1 MSQMPP
7 PGPPLGP
14 PGPRSGAP
22 APPPTA
28 PRPMGWLL
36 LTLQGSPLTSSMI
49 TPAVLVNGWRV
60 PAQYGDNVIPV
71 HAGPNRIDVS
81 CQWLRK
87 YGRATLETTVPDGG
101 QVPVFYAAPL
111 HMLSRGLL
119 EYDSKIAECR
129 RCDEAKLMIL
139 KRWRQVGW
147 GSPAVMLK

>member
-1 MSQMPP
+1 
-7 PGPPLGP
+7 
-14 PGPRSGAP
+14 
-22 APPPTA
+22 
-28 PRPMGWLL
+28 
-36 LTLQGSPLTSSMI
+36 MI

-111 HMLSRGLL
+111 HMLSRGAIGHHKQKRPGALGFT
-119 EYDSKIAECR
+119 
-129 RCDEAKLMIL
+129 LML
-139 KRWRQVGW
+139 SVVVALVLAVFVL
-147 GSPAVMLK
+147 PAVVA

>member
-14 PGPRSGAP
+14 PGPRSGVP
-22 APPPTA
+22 VPPPAA

-81 CQWLRK
+81 CQWFRK

-111 HMLSRGLL
+111 HMLSRGAIGHEKQKRPGVPGFVLMLSTILL
-119 EYDSKIAECR
+119 IVVA
-129 RCDEAKLMIL
+129 LMVL
-139 KRWRQVGW
+139 
-147 GSPAVMLK
+147 ANL

>member
-1 MSQMPP
+1 
-7 PGPPLGP
+7 
-14 PGPRSGAP
+14 
-22 APPPTA
+22 
-28 PRPMGWLL
+28 MGWLL

-81 CQWLRK
+81 CQWFRK

-111 HMLSRGLL
+111 HMLSRGAIGHEKQKRPGVPGFVLMLSTILL
-119 EYDSKIAECR
+119 IVVA
-129 RCDEAKLMIL
+129 LMVL
-139 KRWRQVGW
+139 
-147 GSPAVMLK
+147 ANL